1 MTLPVDAQ
9 PVHPKGR
16 TRANITLG
24 IGLLAVLA
32 GLLLVVAPGASVLF
46 FTIPIK
52 GEFIGVTFVT
62 LGLFNIQEAQNQK
75 RYLRLM
81 ARLRGGTE

>member
-1 MTLPVDAQ
+1 MTLPSDFQ
-9 PVHPKGR
+9 PAHPKGR
-16 TRANITLG
+16 TRANATLA

-32 GLLLVVAPGASVLF
+32 GLLLVIAPGANLLF
-46 FTIPIK
+46 FTIPSK
-52 GEFIGVTFVT
+52 GEFIGVTFVI

-81 ARLRGGTE
+81 ARLRNREV